1 MKLVLVTGA
10 NRGLGAS
17 IVKKLLNNNLRV
29 IGVGRTTTDF
39 VKETKR
45 KHSESFFFQEFDLSQ
60 TEKIHML
67 IKSVIKEHGH
77 IYGLIN
83 NAALGN
89 DGVLATMHES
99 QISDLIKVNIEA
111 PILLSKY
118 VSRSMLLR
126 REGRIINIG
135 SIIGATGFSG
145 LSVYGA
151 TKSSLGGF
159 TKSLSRE
166 LGKANITVNTI
177 APGYM
182 ETEMTAGL
190 VDEKLATI
198 VRRSPLGRLAQVE
211 DVADMTNYLL
221 SDGAKNISGSTITI
235 DAGSTA

>member
-39 VKETKR
+39 VKETKT
-45 KHSESFFFQEFDLSQ
+45 KHPDSFFFQEFDLSQ

-67 IKSVIKEHGH
+67 VKSVIKEHGH

>member
-39 VKETKR
+39 VKETKT
-45 KHSESFFFQEFDLSQ
+45 KHPDSFFFQEFDLSQ

-67 IKSVIKEHGH
+67 VKSVIKEHGH

-190 VDEKLATI
+190 VDEKLAPI

>member
-39 VKETKR
+39 VKETKT
-45 KHSESFFFQEFDLSQ
+45 KHPDSFFFQEFDLSQ

-198 VRRSPLGRLAQVE
+198 IRRSPLGRLAQVE